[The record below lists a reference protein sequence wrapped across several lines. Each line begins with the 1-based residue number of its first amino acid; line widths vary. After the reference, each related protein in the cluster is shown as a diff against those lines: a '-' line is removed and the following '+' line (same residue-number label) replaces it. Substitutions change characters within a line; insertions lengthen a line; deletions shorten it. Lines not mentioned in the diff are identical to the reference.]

1 MSKIPTSFFSR
12 GTKLLGVASKIAFEE
27 LTSRISVWED
37 EAEKLSSKVTLARD
51 VVKTLS
57 ELKGASMKVGQLLS
71 LDLGDYLPPE
81 VVKILEQLHQKS
93 TFLPYPVVEA
103 LLKKEFGGRFED
115 LQDISE
121 LPIAAASIGQVH
133 TAYLGQKKVVLKV
146 QYPGVADSIP
156 SDIKILESLLKK
168 VMFLKRKG
176 DVDVSSFMEEIKE
189 VLSKEADYLNEQHMQ
204 LKYKTK
210 FKGDDFIIPEVYAQ
224 YSTKTVLTQEYVE
237 GVSFTQ
243 WLDLNPETKVKE
255 KMAHLFMKLYLDEIF
270 HHKLVQTDP
279 NPGNFLITSDEKM
292 VLIDFGAVKEYDH
305 SFVAGY
311 KKVLMY
317 SYMNDRENLLKVS
330 YELQF
335 IDSRESQEVKDIYV
349 KMMDHLV
356 NPFRQEESFDFN
368 DKVFFNTSRDLSWE
382 MSLKCKYSPPPRNL
396 LFLHRKLAGVFT
408 FIKKLQV
415 KIRLKDY
422 WKYVEDA

>member
-1 MSKIPTSFFSR
+1 
-12 GTKLLGVASKIAFEE
+12 
-27 LTSRISVWED
+27 
-37 EAEKLSSKVTLARD
+37 
-51 VVKTLS
+51 
-57 ELKGASMKVGQLLS
+57 
-71 LDLGDYLPPE
+71 
-81 VVKILEQLHQKS
+81 
-93 TFLPYPVVEA
+93 
-103 LLKKEFGGRFED
+103 
-115 LQDISE
+115 
-121 LPIAAASIGQVH
+121 
-133 TAYLGQKKVVLKV
+133 VLKV
-146 QYPGVADSIP
+146 QYPGVAESIP

-270 HHKLVQTDP
+270 YHKLVQTDP

-305 SFVAGY
+305 TFVAGY

-317 SYMNDRENLLKVS
+317 SYMNDQENLLKVS

-356 NPFRQEESFDFN
+356 NPFRQEESFDFS